1 MFLKFYLEKTMV
13 EKNLREKKKFNIKR
27 FFRSVSATVCRV
39 SPGKFFFSSIVR
51 SSFNNATQ
59 IDGISGKKFAGNE
72 MKNAEGDRKSGSK
85 RLVQKKS
92 KDSRQDLPGNSRRH
106 VGMHSRM
113 QSATEFSGSS
123 KSPFAYGFLVK

>member
-13 EKNLREKKKFNIKR
+13 KRKKKFNIKW
-27 FFRSVSATVCRV
+27 FFRPVSATVCRFT
-39 SPGKFFFSSIVR
+39 PGKFFFSSIVR

-85 RLVQKKS
+85 RLVQKKNR
-92 KDSRQDLPGNSRRH
+92 KIRDKIYLVTREDTLECTQECSRQQNFQDLANHLLP
-106 VGMHSRM
+106 MD
-113 QSATEFSGSS
+113 FS
-123 KSPFAYGFLVK
+123 

>member
-1 MFLKFYLEKTMV
+1 
-13 EKNLREKKKFNIKR
+13 
-27 FFRSVSATVCRV
+27 VSATVCRV
-39 SPGKFFFSSIVR
+39 PPGKFFFSSIVR

-85 RLVQKKS
+85 RYKKKS

-113 QSATEFSGSS
+113 QPATEFPGSS
-123 KSPFAYGFLVK
+123 ESPFACGFLVK